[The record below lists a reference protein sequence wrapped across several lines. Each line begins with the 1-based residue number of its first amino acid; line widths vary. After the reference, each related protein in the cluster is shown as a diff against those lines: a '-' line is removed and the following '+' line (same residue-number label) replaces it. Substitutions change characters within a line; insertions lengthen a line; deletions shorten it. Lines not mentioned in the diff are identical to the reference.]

1 VDGVPDVSIHISFV
15 DEVDDV
21 DKDFE
26 AGWRTVD
33 LLSQCEE
40 LIVKFV
46 IDVIVGDSRTKIF
59 HPIIQVRLEIRD
71 IDMIDHLRK
80 PEVGHGS
87 SIQLSSGEFFEDC
100 LIRLEMVVHLV
111 LMPDKESQ
119 SIRALI
125 QISMSTHTSDLH
137 NCFHGF
143 IELLPGFKN
152 PGKNDVRLHKEQ
164 MKSHLIKI
172 SSCPPPIWLDWVM
185 NVLKYGFTDS
195 GESLTSHVDLCHY
208 L

>member
-1 VDGVPDVSIHISFV
+1 MDGVPDVSIHISFV

-40 LIVKFV
+40 LIVEFV

-80 PEVGHGS
+80 PEVDHGS

-125 QISMSTHTSDLH
+125 QISLMT
-137 NCFHGF
+137 
-143 IELLPGFKN
+143 
-152 PGKNDVRLHKEQ
+152 R
-164 MKSHLIKI
+164 
-172 SSCPPPIWLDWVM
+172 
-185 NVLKYGFTDS
+185 
-195 GESLTSHVDLCHY
+195 
-208 L
+208 